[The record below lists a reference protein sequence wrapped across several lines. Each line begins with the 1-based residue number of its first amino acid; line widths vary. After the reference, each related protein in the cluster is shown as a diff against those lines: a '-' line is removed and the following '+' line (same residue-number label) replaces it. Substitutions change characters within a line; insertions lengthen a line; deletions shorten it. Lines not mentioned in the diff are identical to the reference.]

1 MKINPLPTL
10 LLIASAATSKN
21 QVEAGSPLGKFVAPV
36 SRGFLTGAIST
47 GVKNIVSGLR
57 SAVHENASIEYADL
71 NSVENSQINIRHSTP
86 VKVKKAIR
94 NFPGNFGSNAVA
106 TAYVDKI
113 FGVTK
118 KATVKN
124 LRQLIL
130 PVACTGIIQ
139 EVLSEVPIPR
149 QLKDTLSYCAF
160 LAGSVAQGKAPVSTG
175 LAISGFA
182 AGASIVRSFGNNG
195 GAKAIDSKKNVS
207 NESLS
212 TPGVSAS
219 AASGFMAP
227 ESSKTSDGAAAGSYD
242 DYLRKKYG
250 MKEGEKFWEG
260 PDGSIFVPLPTP

>member
-57 SAVHENASIEYADL
+57 AAVHENASTEHADL
-71 NSVENSQINIRHSTP
+71 DTVENSQINIRHFP
-86 VKVKKAIR
+86 V
-94 NFPGNFGSNAVA
+94 NFGSNAVA

-118 KATVKN
+118 NAT
-124 LRQLIL
+124 
-130 PVACTGIIQ
+130 
-139 EVLSEVPIPR
+139 
-149 QLKDTLSYCAF
+149 
-160 LAGSVAQGKAPVSTG
+160 VSTG

-182 AGASIVRSFGNNG
+182 AGASLVRSFGNNG
-195 GAKAIDSKKNVS
+195 RAKAIDSKKNVS